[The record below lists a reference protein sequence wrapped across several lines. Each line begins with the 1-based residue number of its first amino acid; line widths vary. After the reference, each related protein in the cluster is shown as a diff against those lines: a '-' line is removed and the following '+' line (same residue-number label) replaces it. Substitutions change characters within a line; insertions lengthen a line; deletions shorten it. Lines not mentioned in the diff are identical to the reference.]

1 MKKQKSH
8 GKRKLAVITGASCG
22 IGYELAKVFG
32 EHGYDLLICSSSDKI
47 FDAKNNLEETG
58 AKVDAHRIDL
68 SLPHGAEELFKHISS
83 LGTKLDA
90 IAINAGVGVGGDFA
104 RQTKLEDEVHLI
116 NLNVVST
123 VKVAKLATKLMLE
136 QGEGKIL
143 FTSSIAATMPGPYE
157 AVYAASKAFIQSF
170 ALAIRNELSDT
181 KITVTSLMPGPTD
194 TDFFHR
200 ANMEDT
206 RVGRSDKD
214 DPATVA
220 KEGYEALMSG
230 SDHIVAGSIMNKV
243 QAVAAKVIPDI
254 ISANFHRQ
262 MAKPQNSIHH

>member
-1 MKKQKSH
+1 MKKHKGH
-8 GKRKLAVITGASCG
+8 GKRKLAVVTGASCG
-22 IGYELAKVFG
+22 IGYELAKIFG
-32 EHGYDLLICSSSDKI
+32 ENGYDLLICSSSDKI
-47 FDAKNNLEETG
+47 FDAKKNLEETS
-58 AKVDAHRIDL
+58 ARVEAQRIDL
-68 SLPHGAEELFKHISS
+68 SLPHGAEELFKHIEAQGNH
-83 LGTKLDA
+83 LA
-90 IAINAGVGVGGDFA
+90 VIAINAGIGVGGDFA
-104 RQTKLEDEVHLI
+104 RQTKLEDEIQLI
-116 NLNVVST
+116 NLNVVSS
-123 VKVAKLATKLMLE
+123 VRLAKLATKMMLE

-143 FTSSIAATMPGPYE
+143 FTSSIAATMPGPFE

-200 ANMEDT
+200 ANMDET

-214 DPATVA
+214 DPAQVA
-220 KEGYEALMSG
+220 KEGYDALMSG
-230 SDHIVAGSIMNKV
+230 SDHVVAGSIMNKV

-262 MAKPQNSIHH
+262 MAKPQTSTHH

>member
-1 MKKQKSH
+1 MKKHKSH

-22 IGYELAKVFG
+22 IGFELAKVFG
-32 EHGYDLLICSSSDKI
+32 EHGFDLLVCSSSDRI
-47 FDAKNNLEETG
+47 FDAKKELEESG
-58 AKVDAHRIDL
+58 AKVEACRIDL
-68 SLPHGAEELFKHISS
+68 SLPHGAEELFKHIEAQ
-83 LGTKLDA
+83 GTKLSA

-116 NLNVVST
+116 NLNVLST
-123 VKVAKLATKLMLE
+123 VRLTKLATKLMLD

-157 AVYAASKAFIQSF
+157 AVYAASKAFVQSF
-170 ALAIRNELSDT
+170 ALAVRNELSDT

-200 ANMEDT
+200 ANMDDT

-214 DPATVA
+214 DPAKVA
-220 KEGYEALMSG
+220 KEGFEALMSG
-230 SDHIVAGSIMNKV
+230 SDHVVAGSLMNKV
-243 QAVAAKVIPDI
+243 QAMAAKMIPDV

-262 MAKPQNSIHH
+262 MAKPQSSIHH